1 MQGQGKNYSFNGQP
15 IYIGI
20 DVHQNTWTVAI
31 LTQSGYKERFSQESK
46 ASVLY
51 AHLLKHYKGAI
62 YHSVYESGFTGFST
76 HYALSSYGIRNI
88 IVNAS
93 DVPSSQKEKLH
104 KTDNVDALKL
114 AVSLKDGRLCGIYV
128 MTEQEAAFREEV
140 RFRSIIVKENT
151 RWKNRIK
158 SCLYRNGIDYPEEFK
173 SNASHWSG
181 KFIQWL
187 QELSENT
194 LPCLLS
200 YVKSYLLV
208 RLQLVSANK
217 KLKELAKEERYA
229 YPTELLLSIPG
240 IGFITAITF
249 LSEMGNIERFKSER
263 EFASFIGIVPT
274 CHDSGDKTSTSGM
287 TFRTN
292 KHLSSMLIE
301 ASWIAVRSDVALSA
315 CFGQLCKRMNSNDA
329 IIRIARKLS
338 NRILAVLKTKQ
349 KYICGRN
356 N

>member
-1 MQGQGKNYSFNGQP
+1 MRRQGKNYSFDGQVL
-15 IYIGI
+15 YIGI
-20 DVHQNTWTVAI
+20 DVHLKTWTVVI

-51 AHLLKHYKGAI
+51 AHLQKHYKGAI
-62 YHSVYESGFTGFST
+62 WNSVYEAGFTGFST
-76 HYALSSYGIRNI
+76 HYALISYGINNI

-93 DVPSSQKEKLH
+93 DVPTNQKEKLH

-114 AVSLKDGRLCGIYV
+114 AVSLRDGRLSGIYV
-128 MTEQEAAFREEV
+128 MSQQEVAFREKV
-140 RFRSIIVKENT
+140 RYRSVIVKENT

-158 SCLYRNGIDYPEEFK
+158 SCLYRHGVDYPEVFK
-173 SNASHWSG
+173 SSGSHWSG
-181 KFIQWL
+181 KFVQWL
-187 QELSENT
+187 QEVSENT
-194 LPCLLS
+194 LPSLLPYVTS
-200 YVKSYLLV
+200 YIQV
-208 RLQLVSANK
+208 REQLVSANK
-217 KLKELAKEERYA
+217 KLKELAKEENYA
-229 YPTELLLSIPG
+229 YQIELLLSIPG

-249 LSEMGNIERFKSER
+249 LSEMGNIERFKNER

-274 CHDSGDKTSTSGM
+274 CHDSADKTHSMGM

-301 ASWIAVRSDVALSA
+301 ASWTAVRADVALSA
-315 CFGQLCKRMNSNDA
+315 CFGQLCKRMKSNDA

-338 NRILAVLKTKQ
+338 NRILTVLKTKQ
-349 KYICGRN
+349 KYICGQN